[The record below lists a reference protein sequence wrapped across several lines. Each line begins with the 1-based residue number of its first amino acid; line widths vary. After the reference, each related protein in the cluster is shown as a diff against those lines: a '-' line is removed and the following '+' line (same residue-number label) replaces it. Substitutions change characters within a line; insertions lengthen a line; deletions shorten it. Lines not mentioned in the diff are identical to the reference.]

1 MPVTIDIDR
10 DNNNTTKEN
19 DMTNI
24 IEIVERIEETTIAMK
39 RLETIIS
46 ALDEAYNDS
55 KISELMNNDLIKSQR
70 DDLYVELR
78 RLNQIKKASMKQI
91 SSL

>member
-1 MPVTIDIDR
+1 
-10 DNNNTTKEN
+10 
-19 DMTNI
+19 MTNI